1 MKREPWPYY
10 PTVKVTGIVLL
21 IPGVAASVEQL
32 QTMEDHPIITLIGAL
47 VGAGVVYGFGCGA
60 AALVVFLRN
69 LIFAQRAPVDE
80 AAPAA

>member
-32 QTMEDHPIITLIGAL
+32 RTLDDHPVVTLTGAL
-47 VGAGVVYGFGCGA
+47 VGAGLVYGFGCGA

-69 LIFAQRAPVDE
+69 LIFTRGAPVDE

>member
-32 QTMEDHPIITLIGAL
+32 QTMEDHPIITLIGPL

-69 LIFAQRAPVDE
+69 LIFARRTPVDE